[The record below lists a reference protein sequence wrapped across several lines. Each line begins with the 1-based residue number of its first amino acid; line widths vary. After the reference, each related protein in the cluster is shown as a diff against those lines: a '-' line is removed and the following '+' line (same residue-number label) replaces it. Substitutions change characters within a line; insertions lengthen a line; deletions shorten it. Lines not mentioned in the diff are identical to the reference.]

1 MCLVSR
7 GTQIEN
13 FGCRDIIGDNK
24 VEKFF
29 MENTVPLWYEVVY
42 YKLEAKSEQLILS
55 LKDFTSQIDNNF
67 ISGDKVGMAD
77 YNIWVSMPPLIQAD
91 KPFWQ
96 N

>member
-1 MCLVSR
+1 MD
-7 GTQIEN
+7 N
-13 FGCRDIIGDNK
+13 FGSRDIIGDNK

-29 MENTVPLWYEVVY
+29 MENTVPLWYQVVY

-77 YNIWVSMPPLIQAD
+77 YNIWVS

-96 N
+96 NIKGI